1 MSSRTSWLLALVASA
16 ACFDAGA
23 HAQVAERVPLIGE
36 RVPPIA
42 ERVPPIAER
51 VPLKILVI
59 QPKTERLLYFAD
71 VSIFSND
78 TPPVSIRKGATGRTG
93 EPFEAEAEQ
102 PLDTALQTLV
112 VVAERG
118 SITGTTQIFYDPKL
132 RAWQQPDRYEF
143 DAAAGDWRH
152 LVSDP
157 ATGEWQ
163 LFMYDYAAER
173 WRLEGTYRY
182 HAARDRWWLWWFDY
196 GTGKWWQRNLY
207 EREQMLG
214 QAEGRWKLTK
224 VRHRE
229 DEDLSN
235 PTRKNQENWRL
246 PANDSGPHLVKLR
259 MQRAHVIPV
268 WNYSRLP
275 PATERPIVP
284 AYYVPAPGCCR

>member
-1 MSSRTSWLLALVASA
+1 MSSRTSWLLALVACV

-23 HAQVAERVPLIGE
+23 HAQVAERVPLTAEKVPLIVE
-36 RVPPIA
+36 RIPLIA
-42 ERVPPIAER
+42 EK

-59 QPKTERLLYFAD
+59 QPKTERLLYLAD
-71 VSIFSND
+71 VSIFTNG
-78 TPPVSIRKGATGRTG
+78 TPPVCIREGSTGHTG

-112 VVAERG
+112 VVAEHGGVR
-118 SITGTTQIFYDPKL
+118 GTTEILYNPKL
-132 RAWQQPDRYEF
+132 GAWQQPDRYEF
-143 DAAAGDWRH
+143 DAEAGDWRH
-152 LVSDP
+152 LVFDP
-157 ATGEWQ
+157 ATGDWQ
-163 LFMYDYAAER
+163 LSMYDYAAER
-173 WRLEGTYRY
+173 WRLDGTYKY

-224 VRHRE
+224 VRHPE
-229 DEDLSN
+229 DEELSN
-235 PTRKNQENWRL
+235 ATRKEQENWRL
-246 PANDSGPHLVKLR
+246 PANDSGLQLVRLR
-259 MQRAHVIPV
+259 MPAAHVIPV
-268 WNYSRLP
+268 WNSSHLP